1 MTERDGPDRGRP
13 VQPRA
18 AEQGSGPE
26 NPLGA
31 WDGRGLDGIAE
42 RGPHGAP
49 EVAGGAG
56 ARRLPSERT
65 GSVAQGWLVYLL
77 LSFVRM
83 LLVTLGMISLVPQ
96 GLVPLGMA
104 VFGADESTRLWF
116 LARFMPPEWQ
126 VPVALGFAV
135 VGALL
140 TWIGLRLPRWLGW
153 VFMGR

>member
-1 MTERDGPDRGRP
+1 MTERDGPDGERP
-13 VQPRA
+13 EQPRA
-18 AEQGSGPE
+18 TEQGAGPE

-31 WDGRGLDGIAE
+31 WDGRGLDGVAK
-42 RGPHGAP
+42 RAPHGAP
-49 EVAGGAG
+49 EEGGGAG
-56 ARRLPSERT
+56 AHGLPSERT
-65 GSVAQGWLVYLL
+65 GGVAQGWLVYLL

-83 LLVTLGMISLVPQ
+83 LLVTLGMIALVPQ

-104 VFGADESTRLWF
+104 VFEADESTRLWF

-140 TWIGLRLPRWLGW
+140 TWIGLLLPRWLGW